1 MKKRDTQKEIT
12 FESYLQRVS
21 SAKNNFES
29 LNEDKYEYVYDEGL
43 GIWRKVKKAYVKTK
57 NFFTGGK
64 KKSASDKMQ
73 KMQKTAN
80 ADKAVAK
87 GIIEKHFPKIMNIVR
102 SMRKINMTSIKT
114 LIMSILLPLFNLFEK
129 NKNDSNAK
137 QSKIENSENSSYNGK
152 VKNKNIF
159 SEDYEIYNES
169 IPFLSLRQNRNLSL
183 GGVITISVN
192 HYVNGALRKE
202 IYKIN
207 EFANEIKF
215 ERSVPALSTPIDYK
229 EQIWKNIYKDT
240 AILNSISG
248 DTVKVTDWKSASWV
262 EFYTFISNAASSKNT
277 RDMADNVS
285 DIKNTTNKIDATT
298 GRIET
303 ATGEINAKADKIDA
317 TTTRTEQSV
326 DRLVSSARNFGVFV
340 IVAFAIIFIF
350 FAVLFYFHFQQMEAI
365 ESESRINLMKSIL
378 NDLKMEDLQKRAIDM
393 NQNIT
398 DARAEI
404 ADLNTNMETRFTSID
419 GKLDILEKNQGDI
432 LNNQTIAD
440 TKITAI
446 NGAVKGIKRSLVS
459 IANDM
464 KNVSTTN
471 NKIASIVKII
481 KNGQDATNK
490 DLADLTQLVKDSNDD
505 QLTTYGLTTLQIEKL
520 RETTNEL
527 QRTVDDVNIK
537 TNSLIKDAIIEDK
550 IKDMPY
556 IKELLNTQDYKDAI
570 AARDANLASN
580 DLK

>member
-102 SMRKINMTSIKT
+102 SMRKINRTSIKT
-114 LIMSILLPLFNLFEK
+114 LIMSILLPLFNLFKK
-129 NKNDSNAK
+129 NQNDSYEGE
-137 QSKIENSENSSYNGK
+137 I
-152 VKNKNIF
+152 VNKNIF

-459 IANDM
+459 IANNM

-505 QLTTYGLTTLQIEKL
+505 QLKTYGLTTLQIEKL
-520 RETTNEL
+520 RETTGEL
-527 QRTVDDVNIK
+527 QRTVDEVNIK

-570 AARDANLASN
+570 AARDTNLASL
-580 DLK
+580 DVK

>member
-102 SMRKINMTSIKT
+102 SMRKINRTSIKT
-114 LIMSILLPLFNLFEK
+114 LIMSILLPLFNLFKK
-129 NKNDSNAK
+129 NQNDSYEGE
-137 QSKIENSENSSYNGK
+137 I
-152 VKNKNIF
+152 VNKNIF

-378 NDLKMEDLQKRAIDM
+378 NDLKMEYLQKRAIDM

-459 IANDM
+459 IANNM

-505 QLTTYGLTTLQIEKL
+505 QLKTYGLTTLQIEKL
-520 RETTNEL
+520 RETTGEL
-527 QRTVDDVNIK
+527 QRTVDEVNIK

-570 AARDANLASN
+570 AARDTNLASL
-580 DLK
+580 DVK